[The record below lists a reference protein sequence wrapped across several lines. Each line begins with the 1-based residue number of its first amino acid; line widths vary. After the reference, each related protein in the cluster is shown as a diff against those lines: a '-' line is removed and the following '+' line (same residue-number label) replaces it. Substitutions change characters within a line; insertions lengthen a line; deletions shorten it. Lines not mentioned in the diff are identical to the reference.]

1 MRTHNLRYSSA
12 VNDFSLPNESFSPIH
27 EQPQSVT
34 EGTRPL
40 NRSELSQET
49 QDRPYLEQV
58 NVVTNQKQRANTTDA
73 EVRQINTF
81 GLSNIAEVSLENT
94 ECGATSHLSKNE

>member
-34 EGTRPL
+34 EETRPL

-49 QDRPYLEQV
+49 QDRQ
-58 NVVTNQKQRANTTDA
+58 NQAMKL
-73 EVRQINTF
+73 INEDNPF
-81 GLSNIAEVSLENT
+81 ENPPIK
-94 ECGATSHLSKNE
+94 E